1 MTFKFPALKTARK
14 NAKKQWEIT
23 TVNIMLYSKS
33 SKTRHNLLKTDLRK
47 ILLGDLINNK
57 KD

>member
-23 TVNIMLYSKS
+23 TVNTMIDSKS
-33 SKTRHNLLKTDLRK
+33 SKTRHNLKTDLRK